1 MVDSVFKTRSL
12 SSIYDEINNV
22 YQADDRPWILGFS
35 GGKDSTCMVQLIWH
49 ALSKLPKSALQKK
62 GICSYHQTL
71 LLNPQRL

>member
-35 GGKDSTCMVQLIWH
+35 GGKDSTCMVQLIW
-49 ALSKLPKSALQKK
+49 SSSSLPPAVQDRV
-62 GICSYHQTL
+62 ISYFL
-71 LLNPQRL
+71 IIPNFEIIN